1 MRIKFSANTPFM
13 IKVYVGGINALS
25 GKHYKESS
33 TIKSRLLKLARRLKL
48 APKGDTI
55 QDYIVTPP
63 QPWLDGFA
71 TPWGEF
77 KQFVAGPPLERYD
90 VEVPITEE
98 YMNPGALQ
106 IEVTP
111 LKFAPLNST
120 PTKPDG
126 YYKYG
131 CEDGSECHDGFKINI
146 KTIKGDPME
155 VHCCDPVPTVKGL
168 KTVLY
173 KAKGIPVEE
182 QRLIHAGRQLGD
194 GRLSH
199 KTSECSQCHA
209 DSRCSFTSVRIQ
221 HHEGM
226 SHLFKTAVVY

>member
-13 IKVYVGGINALS
+13 IKVYVGGINAIS
-25 GKHYKESS
+25 GKHYRESS

-71 TPWGEF
+71 TQSGEF
-77 KQFVAGPPLERYD
+77 KQFVAGPPRERYD
-90 VEVPITEE
+90 VEVPIIEPHT
-98 YMNPGALQ
+98 NPGGLQ

-111 LKFAPLNST
+111 LKFAPLNFT
-120 PTKPDG
+120 PTSPDG
-126 YYKYG
+126 NYKFG
-131 CEDGSECHDGFKINI
+131 CEDESECRDGFKIGI
-146 KTIKGDPME
+146 KTIKGDLME
-155 VHCCDPVPTVKGL
+155 VHCCHPAPTVKGL

-199 KTSECSQCHA
+199 KTSECSQYHA
-209 DSRCSFTSVRIQ
+209 DSRCSSTSVRIQ

-226 SHLFKTAVVY
+226 SRMFKTGVVY